1 MSVTKAFN
9 NHFMEFLEDVMV
21 VLPGNKNIKT
31 AKFYV
36 TNLNRLNPT
45 LVIKAWNLYCV
56 VPYSEQIED
65 GDFSFFINK
74 DYKSDVG
81 QSAEYNSGQVL
92 DAIEEIRVAASGLND
107 KNQQKIIKYVQN
119 LSKLAIMYNKNK

>member
-1 MSVTKAFN
+1 MSVLKAFN
-9 NHFMEFLEDVMV
+9 NHFMEFLEDVML

-36 TNLNRLNPT
+36 TNINRLNPT
-45 LVIKAWNLYCV
+45 LVVKAWYLYCV
-56 VPYSEQIED
+56 VPYSDQIEN

-81 QSAEYNSGQVL
+81 QSAEYNSTQVL
-92 DAIEEIRVAASGLND
+92 EAIEEIRKAASNLSD
-107 KNQQKIIKYVQN
+107 ENQQKIIKYVQN
-119 LSKLAIMYNKNK
+119 LSKLAIMYNKK

>member
-1 MSVTKAFN
+1 MSVLKAFN
-9 NHFMEFLEDVMV
+9 NHFMEFLEDVML

-36 TNLNRLNPT
+36 TNINRLNPT
-45 LVIKAWNLYCV
+45 LVVKAWYLYCV
-56 VPYSEQIED
+56 VPYSDQIEN

-81 QSAEYNSGQVL
+81 QSAEYNSTQVL
-92 DAIEEIRVAASGLND
+92 EAIEEIRKAASNLSD
-107 KNQQKIIKYVQN
+107 ENQQKIIKYVQN
-119 LSKLAIMYNKNK
+119 LSKLSIMYNKK